1 MTGGAP
7 ALGWERWATVWP
19 EAEPLFQQHHD
30 AVGSELLG
38 HHEID
43 TEQAAALDA
52 AGAMLFATG
61 RREAR
66 LEAYCMWYLV
76 PNIKSRGTVLALQ
89 GPWFATVPG
98 FGMKVLDWSLRDLQ
112 TKAHAAIVHH
122 WPNEPRLGALFA
134 RRYAAVPNETSW
146 VIPFPLSPKDR

>member
-66 LEAYCMWYLV
+66 LEAGRTRTEELDGRAGDERKRSTKKQSGKWTGGLV
-76 PNIKSRGTVLALQ
+76 
-89 GPWFATVPG
+89 
-98 FGMKVLDWSLRDLQ
+98 
-112 TKAHAAIVHH
+112 
-122 WPNEPRLGALFA
+122 
-134 RRYAAVPNETSW
+134 
-146 VIPFPLSPKDR
+146 